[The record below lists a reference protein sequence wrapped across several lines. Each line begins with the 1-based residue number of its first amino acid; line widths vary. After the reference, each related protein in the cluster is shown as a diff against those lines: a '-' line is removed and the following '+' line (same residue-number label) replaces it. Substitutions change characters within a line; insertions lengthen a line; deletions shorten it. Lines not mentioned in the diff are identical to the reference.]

1 MNSNQTLL
9 TTGEP
14 RVVRRQPR
22 GTINRRACEK
32 CRQLKIKCDGDA
44 EKDLPC
50 SNCDAGTCVFDKSP
64 RKNRQVEK
72 LNTQVNN
79 LEVSLRQ
86 THDDFQQKSEKL
98 KHTIETLKMEKQIQ
112 SQLFD
117 CYNYFNN
124 SQENQAVFQQLRKSI
139 EESRCELLWLHLMKA
154 FLDKLLQNENP
165 DVIISNLK
173 VIAENSLAFREPES
187 SFMITPPELIDEVI
201 RMQQT
206 SELNNSSTN
215 TATSMSGSVSPSP
228 SLVTNGMASG
238 IATMSLRSPIPGTG
252 SDDGSEINSPF
263 AASTSPIFPSP
274 DAQYYSQQNPYLSPL
289 LGIPQ
294 NVAPNAAGT
303 LDLNYMDVIPNN
315 SFGVYYSDQSEQ

>member
-1 MNSNQTLL
+1 MNPNQTLL
-9 TTGEP
+9 TTGET

-44 EKDLPC
+44 EKDLAC

-79 LEVSLRQ
+79 LEISLRQ
-86 THDDFQQKSEKL
+86 THDDFQQKSVQL
-98 KHTIETLKMEKQIQ
+98 KHTIETLKLEKQIQ
-112 SQLFD
+112 SLLFD

-124 SQENQAVFQQLRKSI
+124 SQENQIVYQQLRKSI
-139 EESRCELLWLHLMKA
+139 EESRCESVSLLIMKA
-154 FLDKLLQNENP
+154 FLDKLLQNDDP
-165 DVIISNLK
+165 DVIITNLK
-173 VIAENSLAFREPES
+173 MMAENALAFREPES
-187 SFMITPPELIDEVI
+187 SFTITPPELIEEI
-201 RMQQT
+201 LRMQQA

-228 SLVTNGMASG
+228 SLVTNGMAND
-238 IATMSLRSPIPGTG
+238 IATLSLRSPIPGTG
-252 SDDGSEINSPF
+252 SDDGSGSPF
-263 AASTSPIFPSP
+263 ATSASPIFPSP
-274 DAQYYSQQNPYLSPL
+274 DAQYYSQQNPYLSPI
-289 LGIPQ
+289 LGIHQ
-294 NVAPNAAGT
+294 NVTPNTAGT

-315 SFGVYYSDQSEQ
+315 SFVYYPDQSE